1 MPTEVVEIDG
11 SYGEGGGSI
20 LRVATG
26 LAAATGRA
34 VRIVNIRANRPRPG
48 LAAQHLT
55 GLRTLTRLFDAETKG
70 AEIGSTEV
78 TFIPR
83 RPRLRSLSVDVG
95 TAGSISLVLQSVMIA
110 LSTHQGEVSL
120 ELTGGTHVRWAPN
133 YDYLSNVTVPVLKRM
148 GYHSEVRLERPG
160 YYPKGGGKVSFRSVG
175 ATRLQ
180 PAAFER
186 FGKLEGIHGVSRAS
200 NLPEHVAKRQAK
212 SASEVLSRFTDPEIE
227 VKVERSFSPGSSIT
241 VWAVTSEG
249 CRLGASALGERG
261 KPAEQVGR
269 EAGEEMAA
277 YLREESPMDPY
288 MLDQLIPYCALAE
301 GTSVLKASK
310 LTKHAV
316 TNVYVASR
324 IAGCRID
331 VEGELG
337 EPCTIRIRG
346 LGGTE

>member
-55 GLRTLTRLFDAETKG
+55 GLRILTRLFDAETKG

-78 TFIPR
+78 TFIPQT
-83 RPRLRSLSVDVG
+83 PRLRSLSVDVG

-120 ELTGGTHVRWAPN
+120 DLTGGTHVRWAPN
-133 YDYLSNVTVPVLKRM
+133 YDYLSNVAVPL
-148 GYHSEVRLERPG
+148 
-160 YYPKGGGKVSFRSVG
+160 SVG

-186 FGKLEGIHGVSRAS
+186 FGKLEAIYGVSRAS

-212 SASEVLSRFTDPEIE
+212 GASEVLSNFMDPEIE
-227 VKVERSFSPGSSIT
+227 VKVDKSFSPGSSIT
-241 VWAVTSEG
+241 VWAVTSGG
-249 CRLGASALGERG
+249 CRLAASALGERG